1 MGNTINSNLD
11 ESDFEDSRFD
21 DVFNPEDY
29 EKSLIARKRA
39 KEVIH
44 EMTIG
49 FPDLDFENK
58 HDNQTLFN
66 LHIERLNRV
75 IKENLDSS
83 SIWEFVFLAGD
94 LRQSITAKLNVR
106 KKLAADPKQA
116 EKTKVRECWEL
127 WQKEP
132 SRYKGK
138 AAFGRDMLSKFESL
152 ESQRVIE
159 RWCKEWES
167 VPF

>member
-1 MGNTINSNLD
+1 MGNTIDSELD
-11 ESDFEDSRFD
+11 ESDFEDSSFN
-21 DVFNPEDY
+21 VVSNPEDY
-29 EKSLIARKRA
+29 EEHSIARKRA
-39 KEVIH
+39 KAVIY
-44 EMTIG
+44 EMTNG
-49 FPDLDFENK
+49 LPDPDFENEQ
-58 HDNQTLFN
+58 DNQKGFN
-66 LHIERLNRV
+66 EHIERLNRV
-75 IKENLDSS
+75 IRENLDSS

-94 LRQSITAKLNVR
+94 LRQSITAKMNVQ

-127 WQKEP
+127 WQKDP

-138 AAFGRDMLSKFESL
+138 AAFGRDMLSKFDSL